1 MFGEKTLFSRQKVYF
16 LENFIGTLNLKRSL
30 KLLCIPN
37 QPYAVIRYSAS
48 AISNYILPDIL
59 DRYYYIRVDA

>member
-1 MFGEKTLFSRQKVYF
+1 MFGEKTFSSRQKVYI
-16 LENFIGTLNLKRSL
+16 LDNFSGNLNFKRSL

-48 AISNYILPDIL
+48 AISNSILPDIL
-59 DRYYYIRVDA
+59 DRYYYIRVHA